1 MRKFLLI
8 TILMLVS
15 VSTAFAANLMDS
27 SSLNMRKVEDM
38 NMSGLLP
45 AYVKASTLAAESTE
59 APEYNLS
66 RMKQMNPD
74 FTTYPEAAGIIWRK
88 NCVFTQHGD
97 GGVEAVRQYVIL
109 GRKGLGGKWLNWNIP
124 IPNDGTAEILEAS
137 VYDFNSLAQTASPE
151 PNEDAQAGVIT
162 VNFAPMQEMFIIV
175 VCWREKLPQ
184 VLSIEGMSFFQE
196 DLRVWEAV
204 IEVYSPQSVAY
215 RVFPAPMSPEVQR
228 SDHETAYTWRHINL
242 EPFAAAGELARLQR
256 SGVAFSTRRGTA
268 GALAIIK
275 DVEGLGQVPAD
286 SEALS
291 GFKRNKSEGTLR
303 LIEWLKAQ
311 PTIELAEGFARKIPA
326 KGGLTRAEKVIL
338 AKSWL
343 AGQKVDASLSWQL
356 PYEIDETAP
365 ICAEIFCEPVL
376 EVQGVKGIEFHDLTD
391 PKLLAGAKI
400 YSLANTG
407 RIFSRRIP
415 ASRPADNRLSTI
427 MELQLTEQGLLNG
440 TVRVILRGGW
450 GALLLGGQR
459 TDGTARG
466 ALLSMFPGLTN
477 YKDVKYSDNKGTP
490 EITFTVD
497 NKPGVGGTGRGILAI
512 LPFFEPVAMRKLGAH
527 EAPVEVLFPF
537 VVDQNITLG
546 FPKNA
551 SQALVSGKVTKNPDK
566 INYSESYTNRRH
578 RLIAESRF
586 EVNMPTVTTG
596 NMTLLRRHLDNWR
609 AFSARQIPVR

>member
-8 TILMLVS
+8 ILVLVW
-15 VSTAFAANLMDS
+15 VCPAVGADLMDTS
-27 SSLNMRKVEDM
+27 TLNMRKVEDM
-38 NMSGLLP
+38 NMSGMLP
-45 AYVKASTLAAESTE
+45 AYVKAAALAAANTE
-59 APEYNLS
+59 APGYDLS

-88 NCVFTQHGD
+88 HCVFTQHGD
-97 GGVEAVRQYVIL
+97 GGVETVRQYVIL

-137 VYDFNSLAQTASPE
+137 VYDFNSLAQISTPT
-151 PNEDAQAGVIT
+151 PNEDTDSSIIT
-162 VNFAPMQEMFIIV
+162 VNFAGLPEVFIIV

-184 VLSIEGMSFFQE
+184 VLGVEGLCHFQE
-196 DLRVWEAV
+196 ELRVWEAV
-204 IEVYSPQSVAY
+204 IDVYSPQSVAY
-215 RVFPAPMSPEVQR
+215 RAFPAPMSPEVQR
-228 SDHETAYTWRHINL
+228 SDHETAYTWRRINL
-242 EPFAAAGELARLQR
+242 EPFNTTGELARLQR
-256 SGVAFSTRRGTA
+256 SGVAFSTRQSNS
-268 GALAIIK
+268 GALAIIR
-275 DVEGLGQVPAD
+275 DAESLGQVPAN
-286 SEALS
+286 SEALA
-291 GFKRNKSEGTLR
+291 GFKRSKTEGTLR

-326 KGGLTRAEKVIL
+326 KGGLTRAEKTIL

-343 AGQKVDASLSWQL
+343 AAQKVDASLSWQL
-356 PYEIDETAP
+356 PYEIDDTAP
-365 ICAEIFCEPVL
+365 ICAEMFREPVL
-376 EVQGVKGIEFHDLTD
+376 EVQGIKGIEFTDLTD

-400 YSLANTG
+400 FSVANTG

-415 ASRPADNRLSTI
+415 ASRPADNRLSAI
-427 MELQLTEQGLLNG
+427 MDLQLTELGLLNG

-450 GALLLGGQR
+450 GALLLGDNPS
-459 TDGTARG
+459 DGTARG
-466 ALLSMFPGLTN
+466 ALLSLFPGLSS

-497 NKPGVGGTGRGILAI
+497 NKPGVGGTGQGVLAI
-512 LPFFEPVAMRKLGAH
+512 LPFFEPVAMRRLGVH

-537 VVDQNITLG
+537 VIDQNITLG

-551 SQALVSGKVTKNPDK
+551 SQALVSGKVSKNPDK

-578 RLIAESRF
+578 RLIAEARF
-586 EVNMPTVTTG
+586 EVNMPTIMSG